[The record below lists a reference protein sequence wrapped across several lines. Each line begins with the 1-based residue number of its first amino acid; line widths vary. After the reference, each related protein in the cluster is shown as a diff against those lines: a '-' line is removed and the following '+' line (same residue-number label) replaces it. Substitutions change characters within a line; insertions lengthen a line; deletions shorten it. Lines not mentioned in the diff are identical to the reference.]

1 MVTHNLEHFVDLEM
15 FSIFH
20 LILGTNH
27 GSVDKG
33 VQWVVKAGWSGI
45 HLYQVRFAVGVEEDV
60 VSKQLV
66 HVVR

>member
-15 FSIFH
+15 CSISH
-20 LILGTNH
+20 LMLGTNH

-33 VQWVVKAGWSGI
+33 VQWVVEAGRSCI
-45 HLYQVRFAVGVEEDV
+45 HLYQMRFAVRVEEDV